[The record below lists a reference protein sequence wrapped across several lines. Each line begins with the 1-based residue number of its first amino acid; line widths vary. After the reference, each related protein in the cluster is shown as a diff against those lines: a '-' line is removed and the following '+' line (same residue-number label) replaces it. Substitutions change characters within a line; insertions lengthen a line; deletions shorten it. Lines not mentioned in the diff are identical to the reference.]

1 MTDAHKDKDTDDSSR
16 SRENIFQI
24 MDGIIVQ
31 LNKTK
36 KLFIIM
42 ILSIMIIPPITF
54 AVTFALLGPPF
65 PFHDMRAP
73 PDRFG
78 PGFNPLFRIG
88 HMIPFVISIVWL
100 GVGIWQ
106 WFVLSKWSKKY
117 ERYKELQRRI
127 DEKLDYGNNHDE
139 GKKNNQ

>member
-1 MTDAHKDKDTDDSSR
+1 MTDVQKDKDDDDSR
-16 SRENIFQI
+16 SKENIFQI
-24 MDGIIVQ
+24 MDGIIIQ

-36 KLFIIM
+36 KIFIIM
-42 ILSIMIIPPITF
+42 ILSIMIVPPITF

-65 PFHDMRAP
+65 PFHDVRP
-73 PDRFG
+73 SHDRFG
-78 PGFNPLFRIG
+78 PGFNPLLRIG
-88 HMIPFVISIVWL
+88 YMIPVIISIVWL

-127 DEKLDYGNNHDE
+127 DDKLDYGNNHDE
-139 GKKNNQ
+139 DKKENH

>member
-1 MTDAHKDKDTDDSSR
+1 MTDVQKDKDNDDSR

-42 ILSIMIIPPITF
+42 ILSIMIVPPITF

-65 PFHDMRAP
+65 PFHDVRP
-73 PDRFG
+73 PHDRFG
-78 PGFNPLFRIG
+78 PGFNPLLRIG
-88 HMIPFVISIVWL
+88 PMIPFIISIVWL

-106 WFVLSKWSKKY
+106 WSVLSKWSKKY

-139 GKKNNQ
+139 DKKDNY